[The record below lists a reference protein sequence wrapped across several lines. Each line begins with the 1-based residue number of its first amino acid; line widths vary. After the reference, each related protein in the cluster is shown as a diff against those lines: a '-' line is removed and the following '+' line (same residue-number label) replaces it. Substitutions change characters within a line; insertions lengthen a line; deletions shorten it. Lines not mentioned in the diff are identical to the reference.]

1 MFLKSAW
8 IKVDCK
14 DFQVPARYGEQGY
27 GQHEYVYLGPDRRKE
42 EYEQEEEQSY
52 GQEGRY
58 DQNGYGYG
66 GNSQEVKLKK
76 KKIDRKLNI
85 LGGGSM
91 ERESRECSGKRS
103 RGRVCEEN

>member
-1 MFLKSAW
+1 MLNQKAITLLILISQTSPKSAW
-8 IKVDCK
+8 IKVDCN
-14 DFQVPARYGEQGY
+14 DLQVPARYGEQGY
-27 GQHEYVYLGPDRRKE
+27 GQHEYVYLGPDRREE

-76 KKIDRKLNI
+76 KKSDRKLNI
-85 LGGGSM
+85 LGG
-91 ERESRECSGKRS
+91 
-103 RGRVCEEN
+103 

>member
-1 MFLKSAW
+1 M
-8 IKVDCK
+8 DCN

-27 GQHEYVYLGPDRRKE
+27 GQHEYVYLGPNRRQE

-52 GQEGRY
+52 GQERRY

-85 LGGGSM
+85 LGGRSM
-91 ERESRECSGKRS
+91 ERGSRECSGKRS
-103 RGRVCEEN
+103 GGGVCEEN